1 MRSLLFLIL
10 LFTCVSLSAQN
21 REGHLIKSI
30 YFGGGR
36 WHIDS
41 YQVMELYHFI
51 DSLPGAMNYS
61 ISIHSHTDDIGGAE
75 FNQRLSELRS
85 RSVLKV
91 LLNKGYLREAIE
103 IKDFGMYNPV
113 FDNSTHEGRTKNR
126 RVDIIFWPQVL

>member
-1 MRSLLFLIL
+1 MRIGLFFLLT
-10 LFTCVSLSAQN
+10 FTSVSLSAQKN
-21 REGHLIKSI
+21 EGQLIKSI

-36 WHIDS
+36 RHIDS
-41 YQVMELYHFI
+41 YQIQELYHFI

-85 RSVLKV
+85 RSTLKV
-91 LLNKGYLREAIE
+91 LLNKGYSREVIE

-113 FDNSTHEGRTKNR
+113 FDNNTLEGRIKNR